1 MIDLIPEF
9 NAYRVFVEPWTVN
22 LAQTL
27 LMTSIALIVALS
39 SALIGNYLVLRRMS
53 MLGDAISH
61 SALPGIVIA
70 FLISGNRN
78 SLSLTI
84 GALVAGIVTT
94 VLIEFIHRR
103 SIVKVDAAIGIVF
116 SMLFALGV
124 LLLEFA
130 PHTDLDPDC
139 VLFGQLEW
147 LGVYA
152 GNDPFGSLLK
162 SKQFQL
168 LFGVF
173 ILTTVLNIAF
183 FKELLVS
190 SFDPLLAGA
199 QGFRPSFIHYAMMC
213 VLSLIV
219 VSAFEAVGAI
229 LVIAMLILP
238 AATAYLVTHQLR
250 TMIAVSLSHAVLST
264 LGGIHLAIWLDCP
277 ASACMVL
284 VGAFL
289 FSIAWFMHSKP
300 FQRVDD
306 TPLEEDEETLAPRHN
321 LTPQ

>member
-1 MIDLIPEF
+1 MNHLIPPF
-9 NAYRVFVEPWTVN
+9 DAYRVFIEPWTIN
-22 LAQTL
+22 LSQTL

-39 SALIGNYLVLRRMS
+39 AALIGNYLVLRRMS

-70 FLISGNRN
+70 FLVSGSRD
-78 SLSLTI
+78 SFALTI

-124 LLLEFA
+124 LLIELV

-147 LGVYA
+147 LGVHA
-152 GNDPFGSLLK
+152 SSDPMKALFAS
-162 SKQFQL
+162 SQFQL

-173 ILTTVLNIAF
+173 ILTAALNLTF

-199 QGFRPSFIHYAMMC
+199 QGFRPTFIHYAMMC
-213 VLSLIV
+213 MLSLVV

-238 AATAYLVTHQLR
+238 AATAYLLTNRLR
-250 TMIAVSLSHAVLST
+250 TMITLSITHAVIST
-264 LGGIHLAIWLDCP
+264 IGGIHLAVWLDCP
-277 ASACMVL
+277 ASACMVIA
-284 VGAFL
+284 GTF
-289 FSIAWFMHSKP
+289 FFCIAWFIHTRPSR
-300 FQRVDD
+300 QVDD
-306 TPLEEDEETLAPRHN
+306 TQETESLTNSAESELAPH
-321 LTPQ
+321 

>member
-1 MIDLIPEF
+1 MTKLIPPF
-9 NAYRVFVEPWTVN
+9 DAYRVFVEPWTLN
-22 LAQTL
+22 LSQTL
-27 LMTSIALIVALS
+27 LIAMIGLIVALS

-70 FLISGNRN
+70 FLVSGSRD
-78 SLSLTI
+78 SFALTL
-84 GALVAGIVTT
+84 GALIAGVITT
-94 VLIEFIHRR
+94 MLIEFIHRR
-103 SIVKVDAAIGIVF
+103 SIVKIDTAIGIVF

-124 LLLEFA
+124 LLLELA

-139 VLFGQLEW
+139 VLFGQLEY
-147 LGVYA
+147 LGVHNSDNVIA
-152 GNDPFGSLLK
+152 GLFA

-173 ILTTVLNIAF
+173 ILTVALIILF
-183 FKELLVS
+183 YKELLVS

-199 QGFRPSFIHYAMMC
+199 QGFHPDLIHYAMMC

-238 AATAYLVTHQLR
+238 GASAYLITHRLPR
-250 TMIAVSLSHAVLST
+250 MIALSIVHAVIST
-264 LGGIHLAIWLDCP
+264 LGGVHLAVWWNCP
-277 ASACMVL
+277 TSACMVL
-284 VGAFL
+284 VGSAL
-289 FSIAWFMHSKP
+289 FAIAWFISAKP
-300 FQRVDD
+300 WQRID
-306 TPLEEDEETLAPRHN
+306 TEIEAPS
-321 LTPQ
+321 LPTSESG